1 VKRKILIHPCIFSVF
16 WFMFLTGTVSAEKVF
31 LVHKKDTVP
40 FPNINYHFELLSLET
55 DTDTLR
61 YDDGVAGFRIVEA
74 GKDSVKLRRPLK
86 YADTSIR
93 WGNNYNR
100 PSDSGVSLADLY
112 YTYFKQYKSRGIRY
126 DQYEYKSF
134 AYKDIRTL
142 EYPTYHGSGDG
153 CVGCMLIPG
162 INVIYI
168 IYATRRWKPRRL
180 DMKKWKFVVDQ

>member
-1 VKRKILIHPCIFSVF
+1 
-16 WFMFLTGTVSAEKVF
+16 MFLAGTMSAQKVF
-31 LVHKKDTVP
+31 LVRERDTVP
-40 FPNINYHFELLSLET
+40 FPNLNYHFEILGLET
-55 DTDTLR
+55 DADTIR

-93 WGNNYNR
+93 WSNR
-100 PSDSGVSLADLY
+100 HDRHSDSGVSLANLH
-112 YTYFKQYKSRGIRY
+112 YTHFKQYKSRGIWYDLFVRV

-153 CVGCMLIPG
+153 CVGCVLIPG

-180 DMKKWKFVVDQ
+180 EMKKWKFVEDH